1 MIRAET
7 DHFVPRQSLQSTI
20 SVDDRLQTRGTPA
33 FDHHR
38 QAKLAGWLLKSGYCR
53 LVIGGDKAVSAA
65 PMPNHNAPSQTHPEP
80 LAKTPTPIGWLTVR
94 PQFLATGK
102 GRRLHTPRMTM
113 QYRAQEPDR
122 DTAEPAMPRFGLTV
136 TKKTGNSVERN
147 RIKRR
152 LRAALRLA
160 PLDGSVAN
168 DYVLVARRDCL
179 AAPFG
184 QLITDIVES
193 CAKAVAKSAPA
204 THLPPR
210 PDSRS

>member
-1 MIRAET
+1 
-7 DHFVPRQSLQSTI
+7 
-20 SVDDRLQTRGTPA
+20 
-33 FDHHR
+33 
-38 QAKLAGWLLKSGYCR
+38 
-53 LVIGGDKAVSAA
+53 
-65 PMPNHNAPSQTHPEP
+65 MPNHNAPPDPLPEQ
-80 LAKTPTPIGWLTVR
+80 LTTTPTPIGWLTVR
-94 PQFLATGK
+94 PQFLAVGK

-113 QYRAQEPDR
+113 QYRPQELDQDNPC
-122 DTAEPAMPRFGLTV
+122 APVPRFGLTV

-179 AAPFG
+179 AAPFE

-193 CAKAVAKSAPA
+193 CAKAVAKSVRPP
-204 THLPPR
+204 HLPPR

>member
-1 MIRAET
+1 
-7 DHFVPRQSLQSTI
+7 
-20 SVDDRLQTRGTPA
+20 
-33 FDHHR
+33 
-38 QAKLAGWLLKSGYCR
+38 
-53 LVIGGDKAVSAA
+53 
-65 PMPNHNAPSQTHPEP
+65 MPNHNAPSETSP
-80 LAKTPTPIGWLTVR
+80 ADKPTTNPTQIGWLTVR
-94 PQFLATGK
+94 PQFLAVGK

-113 QYRAQEPDR
+113 QYRAQDPVAGDA
-122 DTAEPAMPRFGLTV
+122 TPTTSMPRFGLTV

-179 AAPFG
+179 AAPFE
-184 QLITDIVES
+184 QLIADIVES

>member
-1 MIRAET
+1 
-7 DHFVPRQSLQSTI
+7 
-20 SVDDRLQTRGTPA
+20 
-33 FDHHR
+33 
-38 QAKLAGWLLKSGYCR
+38 
-53 LVIGGDKAVSAA
+53 
-65 PMPNHNAPSQTHPEP
+65 MPNHNARPETSP
-80 LAKTPTPIGWLTVR
+80 ADKPTTNPTPIGWLTVR
-94 PQFLATGK
+94 PQFLAVGK

-113 QYRAQEPDR
+113 QYRAQDPVAGDAAP
-122 DTAEPAMPRFGLTV
+122 TTSMPRFGLTV

-152 LRAALRLA
+152 LRSALRLA

-179 AAPFG
+179 AAPFE
-184 QLITDIVES
+184 QLIADIVES

>member
-1 MIRAET
+1 
-7 DHFVPRQSLQSTI
+7 
-20 SVDDRLQTRGTPA
+20 
-33 FDHHR
+33 
-38 QAKLAGWLLKSGYCR
+38 
-53 LVIGGDKAVSAA
+53 
-65 PMPNHNAPSQTHPEP
+65 MPDHNALSDALHHFPDRQMTI
-80 LAKTPTPIGWLTVR
+80 ATPIGWLTDR
-94 PQFLATGK
+94 PQFLAVGK

-113 QYRAQEPDR
+113 QYNAQKSAPGPD
-122 DTAEPAMPRFGLTV
+122 TLPATTPRFGLTV

-179 AAPFG
+179 TAPFE

-193 CAKAVAKSAPA
+193 CAKAVAKSVPA
-204 THLPPR
+204 THFPPR

>member
-1 MIRAET
+1 MP
-7 DHFVPRQSLQSTI
+7 DHS
-20 SVDDRLQTRGTPA
+20 
-33 FDHHR
+33 
-38 QAKLAGWLLKSGYCR
+38 
-53 LVIGGDKAVSAA
+53 
-65 PMPNHNAPSQTHPEP
+65 APSETSIDRSNP
-80 LAKTPTPIGWLTVR
+80 KTEDEAPFGWLTVR
-94 PQFLATGK
+94 AQFLAVGK

-113 QYRAQEPDR
+113 QYRAQEPVADQ
-122 DTAEPAMPRFGLTV
+122 AHAPAKPRFGLTV

-179 AAPFG
+179 AAPFE
-184 QLITDIVES
+184 QLITDLVES